1 MTSRLEKKQGSASD
15 QTAVL
20 TFLGS
25 RHSGVKRID
34 THASIV
40 FLEPD
45 RVLKIKRAV
54 RLSFL
59 DYSTLAKRKRACEQ
73 ELAINKRH
81 APNLYRRVVPITR
94 DNDKIEVD
102 GRGAPVEWAVEMAR
116 FDENQT
122 LDHVSAAGDVTPQ
135 LADQLADMMLASHRG
150 AEVSDG
156 SEWLASIS
164 AIIDRNTEKFCS
176 QRTLA
181 SDAVERLHLLSHQQR
196 TKHRD
201 LLQQRVTG
209 GLVRHCHGDAHLGN
223 IVLIE
228 AKPVLFDA
236 IEFDPVIATVDVL
249 YDLAFTV
256 MDLIHFDQ
264 RVPAN
269 RLFNRYLQQS
279 WRDNVPALRLIPLFQ
294 SIRAAVRSHVFF
306 TKHEQ
311 SANDDSSAAK
321 AKAYFDLALRL
332 IAPAAPSFVAVGG
345 RSGTGKTVLSRSLA
359 GLIEPS
365 PGAVLLRSDVMRKEL
380 FGVSELAPLPQT
392 AYLPDV
398 SKRVYQTMINR
409 AREIL
414 DQGLSVVLDAAFLR
428 ESERDAVSRAAHEIG
443 VQFRPIFLTA
453 DPAIRLSRVTAR
465 KHDASDATSDVATH
479 QEDMDIG
486 QLTWPTVDASGS
498 AEQTLGLVVASAFD
512 EHQILE
518 RSQMAL

>member
-1 MTSRLEKKQGSASD
+1 MTSRTEKDQGSASD

-25 RHSGVKRID
+25 RDKGVKRID

-45 RVLKIKRAV
+45 RVLKIKRAI
-54 RLSFL
+54 RLPFL
-59 DYSTLAKRKRACEQ
+59 DYSTLAKRKRACEA
-73 ELAINKRH
+73 ELAVNKRH

-94 DNDKIEVD
+94 DGDAIDID

-122 LDHVSAAGDVTPQ
+122 LDHVSATGNITPE
-135 LADQLADMMLASHRG
+135 LADQLADMMLASHQD
-150 AEVSDG
+150 AEVSNG

-164 AIIDRNTEKFCS
+164 AIIDRNTQKFRS

-181 SDAVERLHLLSHQQR
+181 SDAIERLHLLSHQQH

-201 LLQQRVTG
+201 LLQQRAISE
-209 GLVRHCHGDAHLGN
+209 LVRHCHGDAHLGN

-249 YDLAFTV
+249 YDLAFPI
-256 MDLIHFDQ
+256 MDLVHFDQ
-264 RVPAN
+264 RGPAN
-269 RLFNRYLQQS
+269 RLFNRYLQQT
-279 WRDNVPALRLIPLFQ
+279 WRDNRPALRLLPLFQ
-294 SIRAAVRSHVFF
+294 SIRAAVRSHVLF

-311 SANDDSSAAK
+311 STDDDSSAVK

-380 FGVSELAPLPQT
+380 FGVGEFAPLPQST
-392 AYLPDV
+392 YAPDV
-398 SKRVYQTMINR
+398 SKRVYQIMISR
-409 AREIL
+409 AQEIL

-443 VQFRPIFLTA
+443 ARFHPIFLTA
-453 DPAIRLSRVTAR
+453 DPAIRLSRVSTR
-465 KHDASDATSDVATH
+465 KHDASDATSDVATR

-498 AEQTLGLVVASAFD
+498 PELTLGLAVKKT
-512 EHQILE
+512 
-518 RSQMAL
+518 R